1 MLPMSRWQDDP
12 TVSLLRLNELNFAGR
27 RDALWGSSMSDEAG
41 FLRAIQENPEE
52 DARLAYADW
61 LAERGDIRAEYLRL
75 EHALAILPLRLT
87 QLREQIDQ
95 DWLASVSKRRPT
107 CITGTWGASDGRT
120 EGLLRLE
127 IGTEGKRWT
136 IRAWS
141 ECEVRYEAAR
151 RASADAVSDP
161 DHPPPYDPPPLATL
175 HLLADTVCDTEMK
188 YGIAFWDY
196 GLKETHLTL
205 RLEEDELIAEDFN
218 VFKDDSGR
226 SNYRTQYKFT
236 KVQ

>member
-1 MLPMSRWQDDP
+1 
-12 TVSLLRLNELNFAGR
+12 
-27 RDALWGSSMSDEAG
+27 MSDEAG
-41 FLRAIQENPEE
+41 FLRAIQENPED

-61 LAERGDIRAEYLRL
+61 LEDRGDIRGEYLRL
-75 EHALAILPLRLT
+75 EHQFAHVPRRLA

-95 DWLASVSKRRPT
+95 AWLASVSKRRQT
-107 CITGTWGASDGRT
+107 CLAGTWGAGDDRT

-141 ECEVRYEAAR
+141 ECELRYEAAR
-151 RASADAVSDP
+151 RATADADP
-161 DHPPPYDPPPLATL
+161 DHLPAYDPPPLATL
-175 HLLADTVCDTEMK
+175 HLLADTISDTEMK

-196 GLKETHLTL
+196 GFKETHLTL
-205 RLEEDELIAEDFN
+205 RLEGDELIAEDFD

-226 SNYRTQYKFT
+226 SNYHTQYKF
-236 KVQ
+236 KKAK